1 MTRFGCVAN
10 MVSGADRGEP
20 AEAVANSN
28 DVLVALAN
36 FRRTNDVDGHE
47 RHLLKP
53 VANPLSVG
61 ARAPRRFRFYS
72 TQYITTRAVLL

>member
-20 AEAVANSN
+20 AEAVADSN

-36 FRRTNDVDGHE
+36 FRRTEDVGGHE

-53 VANPLSVG
+53 VANPESVG
-61 ARAPRRFRFYS
+61 PDSPALSP
-72 TQYITTRAVLL
+72 L

>member
-20 AEAVANSN
+20 AEAVADSN

-36 FRRTNDVDGHE
+36 FRRTDGC
-47 RHLLKP
+47 
-53 VANPLSVG
+53 
-61 ARAPRRFRFYS
+61 
-72 TQYITTRAVLL
+72 